1 MPNGIRANR
10 VAERVRVELS
20 TLLTRSVRDPGIA
33 SVTITRVSM
42 SADLQLARVFYTL
55 VVDGDRREAAK
66 ALRRACSYLRRKLAQ
81 RIQLRYVPE
90 LRFAYDDSAE
100 KQDRIAQL
108 FAEIA
113 NTRDVVEPEQ
123 DANSEDAN
131 SGETH
136 GA

>member
-20 TLLTRSVRDPGIA
+20 TLLARSVRDPGIA
-33 SVTITRVSM
+33 SVAITRVSM

-55 VVDGDRREAAK
+55 VVDGDRHEAAK
-66 ALRRACSYLRRKLAQ
+66 SLRRARSYLRRKLAQ

-100 KQDRIAQL
+100 KQDRIARL
-108 FAEIA
+108 LDEIA
-113 NTRDVVEPEQ
+113 NTRDVAEPEQ
-123 DANSEDAN
+123 GANSEDAN
-131 SGETH
+131 SEETH